1 MQLNSL
7 TISLSSRLQTKQ
19 YVYLM
24 LNDITTLKPSPI
36 PHQLEN
42 MTNNALC
49 CLSCS
54 GQVRIC
60 GRCEWDRIESHDTS
74 VDFLDDFLLFWRPL
88 RA

>member
-36 PHQLEN
+36 SLKTGQIMRYVVFL
-42 MTNNALC
+42 ALAKFA
-49 CLSCS
+49 SAVGAS
-54 GQVRIC
+54 GT
-60 GRCEWDRIESHDTS
+60 G
-74 VDFLDDFLLFWRPL
+74 L
-88 RA
+88 RAMIRV